1 MRAKDI
7 MCPRVVFV
15 NKEDSL
21 NEVISTL
28 IQNHVSGVPVL
39 DHNSYLVGIIT
50 ERDLV
55 THKKGFNISSYME
68 FVASILSIDGKKLLG
83 DKYETLHTLTAY
95 DVMTTPVYAVPQ
107 DATIEEIV
115 TLMMNRHIN
124 RIPVID
130 EEHKLVGIIGR
141 NDLLPILIK

>member
-1 MRAKDI
+1 M
-7 MCPRVVFV
+7 
-15 NKEDSL
+15 
-21 NEVISTL
+21 
-28 IQNHVSGVPVL
+28 
-39 DHNSYLVGIIT
+39 GIIT

-83 DKYETLHTLTAY
+83 DKYESLHTLTAY
-95 DVMTTPVYAVPQ
+95 DVMTAPVYAVPQ